1 MYGHCI
7 WHRRL
12 LRYQSAIRVYAR
24 AVASFTA
31 LALTAPSRLP
41 QQPVNLL
48 LLRGNFG
55 KPGGGISPIRGR
67 TSRATG
73 RSASMKSHLKSIW
86 TAFAMCLVLSRPV
99 NTVIIPSNPSQR
111 CRTALRRYL
120 SRWVATSFV
129 RSPDTERSYAAM
141 RKLALTVGI
150 AMKLNRGHLVHGV
163 TLLGH
168 LDPVILSRFFGTR
181 RTSRPAPCSRPE

>member
-1 MYGHCI
+1 
-7 WHRRL
+7 
-12 LRYQSAIRVYAR
+12 LRYQSAICVYAR
-24 AVASFTA
+24 AVASFIA
-31 LALTAPSRLP
+31 LALTAPSRLL
-41 QQPVNLL
+41 QQLVNLL

-55 KPGGGISPIRGR
+55 KPGGGISPIRGHSNVQGDR
-67 TSRATG
+67 TVG
-73 RSASMKSHLKSIW
+73 IDEK
-86 TAFAMCLVLSRPV
+86 
-99 NTVIIPSNPSQR
+99 PSQEDLDRVRDVFGFEPPRQR

-150 AMKLNRGHLVHGV
+150 AIKLNRGHLVHGV

-181 RTSRPAPCSRPE
+181 RTSRPAPC

>member
-12 LRYQSAIRVYAR
+12 LRYQSAICVYAR
-24 AVASFTA
+24 AVASFIA
-31 LALTAPSRLP
+31 LALTAPSRLL
-41 QQPVNLL
+41 QQLVNLL

-55 KPGGGISPIRGR
+55 KPGGGISPIRGHSNVQGDR
-67 TSRATG
+67 TVG
-73 RSASMKSHLKSIW
+73 IDEK
-86 TAFAMCLVLSRPV
+86 
-99 NTVIIPSNPSQR
+99 PSQEYLDR
-111 CRTALRRYL
+111 VRDVFDSEPRREHGHHSVESIAAMQNGIAQVFIRDGWQLL
-120 SRWVATSFV
+120 SCGP
-129 RSPDTERSYAAM
+129 PDTERSHAAM

-150 AMKLNRGHLVHGV
+150 AIKLNRVHLVHGV

-181 RTSRPAPCSRPE
+181 RTSRPAPC

>member
-12 LRYQSAIRVYAR
+12 LRYQSAICVYAR
-24 AVASFTA
+24 AVASFIA
-31 LALTAPSRLP
+31 FALTAPSRLL
-41 QQPVNLL
+41 QQLVNML

-55 KPGGGISPIRGR
+55 KPGGGISPIPGH
-67 TSRATG
+67 SNVQG
-73 RSASMKSHLKSIW
+73 DW
-86 TAFAMCLVLSRPV
+86 TVGIDEKPSQEYLDRLRDVFGFEPPREP
-99 NTVIIPSNPSQR
+99 VIIPSNPSQR
-111 CRTALRRYL
+111 CRTALHRDL
-120 SRWVATSFV
+120 SRWVVISFV

-150 AMKLNRGHLVHGV
+150 AIKLNRGHLVHAV

-181 RTSRPAPCSRPE
+181 RTSRPAPC

>member
-1 MYGHCI
+1 
-7 WHRRL
+7 
-12 LRYQSAIRVYAR
+12 
-24 AVASFTA
+24 
-31 LALTAPSRLP
+31 
-41 QQPVNLL
+41 
-48 LLRGNFG
+48 
-55 KPGGGISPIRGR
+55 
-67 TSRATG
+67 
-73 RSASMKSHLKSIW
+73 MKSHLKSIL

-99 NTVIIPSNPSQR
+99 NTIIIPSNPSQR

-150 AMKLNRGHLVHGV
+150 AIKLNRGHLHLVHAV

-181 RTSRPAPCSRPE
+181 